1 MTKDAF
7 YKAEKLNKELEAIS
21 KMKNIISNS
30 TLSGDEYYAAHD
42 AHVTDDEMILC
53 YMYRSNDEDYDETDV
68 EVFGDSPSMRPIVG
82 VYHMGGNYIL
92 GKDVP
97 IGLVNELERT
107 IQKYE
112 DKINKKFKELTDDYT
127 EEEED

>member
-1 MTKDAF
+1 MTRDAY
-7 YKAEKLNKELEAIS
+7 YKAEKLNNELEAIT

-42 AHVTDDEMILC
+42 EHVIKDKMILC
-53 YMYRSNDEDYDETDV
+53 YMYLSDDYEEDDV
-68 EVFGDSPSMRPIVG
+68 EIIGDDHNMSLIKG
-82 VYHMGGNYIL
+82 KYHMGGNYIL
-92 GKDVP
+92 GKDIP

-112 DKINKKFKELTDDYT
+112 DKINKEFEKLTDDYT
-127 EEEED
+127 EEDE